1 MVSGS
6 RSHVK
11 LLRERVVV
19 DHAAHGAPGLI
30 SIHGVRYT
38 TARHTAQQ
46 AVDAVFRTLGHATP
60 PRCRTDHTPLAGG
73 GIESL
78 AGFLRSVVGRESAS
92 VPEAALVRLAA
103 TYGTSYARVLQVARD
118 EPALSAPLGTATAVT
133 GAEIVY
139 AAREEMAMTLADA
152 LLRRTEAGSAG
163 HPGEDA
169 VRRAAELMAAEHDWD
184 AARVEQEFDVV
195 AGVYRL

>member
-1 MVSGS
+1 
-6 RSHVK
+6 
-11 LLRERVVV
+11 
-19 DHAAHGAPGLI
+19 
-30 SIHGVRYT
+30 VRYT
-38 TARHTAQQ
+38 TARHTAQE
-46 AVDAVFRTLGHATP
+46 AVDAVYRALGHATP
-60 PRCRTDHTPLAGG
+60 PTCRTDYTPLVGG
-73 GIESL
+73 AIESK

-92 VPEAALVRLAA
+92 VPETALARLAS
-103 TYGTSYARVLQVARD
+103 TYGTAYTRVLKVARD
-118 EPALSAPLGTATAVT
+118 EPALSAALGATTAVT